1 MLGTE
6 PWSPARAVRSLNCP
20 ANSPAYTLESYS
32 SRLLDSQGLKG
43 ILEYSQLGVSS
54 ELFPCVIKWTVKT
67 ILIVANTR
75 YQELGRKI
83 RFILA
88 YDFGGRLWDS
98 RESPL
103 RSGPCDLAMSPEAS
117 LAHGQP
123 LLRFCFC
130 LLICHVAEDDLELL
144 TI

>member
-1 MLGTE
+1 M
-6 PWSPARAVRSLNCP
+6 
-20 ANSPAYTLESYS
+20 
-32 SRLLDSQGLKG
+32 
-43 ILEYSQLGVSS
+43 SS

-67 ILIVANTR
+67 ILNVANTR

-88 YDFGGRLWDS
+88 YGFGGRLWDS
-98 RESPL
+98 HESPL

-130 LLICHVAEDDLELL
+130 LLTCHVAEDDLELL